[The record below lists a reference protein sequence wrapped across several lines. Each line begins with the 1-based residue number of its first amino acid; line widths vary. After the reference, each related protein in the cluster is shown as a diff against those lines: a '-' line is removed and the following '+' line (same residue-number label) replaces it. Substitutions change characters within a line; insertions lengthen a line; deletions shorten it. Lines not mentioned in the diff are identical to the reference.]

1 MNNLACNF
9 CGHEVG
15 HMSFECKIKKG
26 KATFLAEPKYEPQ
39 MNPNF
44 ICLMMLEFSPGKA
57 ISIVAIVVDPC
68 YIVREWVSPLYSF
81 LEDGVCSTVLILYL
95 ELQKHI
101 SAVRKLFGIM
111 SCGALG

>member
-81 LEDGVCSTVLILYL
+81 LEDDLGCEKALRDHELRCIGVEILP
-95 ELQKHI
+95 
-101 SAVRKLFGIM
+101 V
-111 SCGALG
+111 